1 MTNTTSFI
9 ETQFP
14 VSKISKE
21 SYKERK
27 ANLGQTLTGLGKWW
41 GRKPLILV
49 RATILG
55 LLMPSSE
62 NPQKDQ
68 EIFLKILTMD
78 EVGFKLRRYKNPS
91 TKEVYEQLTPN
102 EQKKYFVE
110 KNGKVAFKDSLS
122 RDDQSDIKDV
132 VFRRMSYD
140 DRLKYCKRPEE
151 ITLTNSESWQE
162 INDHLDTTANNLQ
175 ELIQQLGEKQ
185 FGHTAK
191 VGDCFA
197 GGGSVPFEAARIGC
211 DAFGSDLNPIA
222 GLLTWAS
229 LNIAGAS
236 DEEIEKLREFQEKVY
251 KQVDKQITD
260 WGIEHNEDG
269 DRANAY
275 LYCVETTCPECNW
288 KVPLAPSW
296 IIGKGTKTIAL
307 LKENPDNKSIDI
319 EIKSGVSKE
328 ELKAANNGTIN
339 GGNLVCP
346 HCHKETPIT
355 VLRGDKRSKENGTE
369 HGLRL
374 WQKDEFIPREDDVF
388 QERLYCVR
396 YEKSSGDRYYVTP
409 TDKDLKREQKVI
421 DILSKNF
428 DEWQKQGY
436 IPSDRIKSG
445 YNTDQVIRERG
456 WQYWHQL
463 FNPRQL
469 LSHSLVLKKIIENAD
484 DQQQSVSCLLG
495 LNKWLDWNS
504 KLSIWNVGA
513 GVETSMNTYLNQ
525 SLNTLFNYGIKSYGY
540 LNNLWKYRINNSE
553 IISKTNV
560 DIADARS
567 VKQTCNYWITDPPY
581 ADAINYHELSE
592 FFLAWDKPLLKKAF
606 PEWYTDSKRALAV
619 QGDGEDFRKSMVEV
633 YSNLAKH
640 MSDNGR
646 QVVMFTHQDP
656 AVWAELT
663 TILWA
668 AGLQVTAAWN
678 IATET
683 SSGGLKSGNYVQGTV
698 IMVLRKQQ
706 SDTVGYL
713 DEVAPLIEEEVKNQ
727 IQTMRDLDD
736 KDDPNF
742 TDADY
747 LLAAY
752 AASLKV
758 LTSYKEFKEIN
769 LQHELNR
776 SSDSKEKSEIQ
787 KIIEEAVKTA
797 YDQLIPRDF
806 DTFAW
811 KSLKPIERFYIR
823 GLELEKEG
831 INKMSAYQ
839 ELARG
844 FGISNYTELMAST
857 TANQA
862 RLKTPT
868 EFGDRMLGDTNEF
881 GKTLLR
887 QVLKALEVAIKE
899 EDPAA
904 GKQWLKTEV
913 TDYWPQR
920 AQIMTLLR
928 YLSTLE
934 SYEALSHWSEAL
946 EQTTFVRALVEQDG
960 V

>member
-1 MTNTTSFI
+1 MKNNTSFI

-55 LLMPSSE
+55 LLMPTTDD
-62 NPQKDQ
+62 PQKDQ

-78 EVGFKLRRYKNPS
+78 ENGFKLRRYKNPT
-91 TKEVYEQLTPN
+91 TKDTFELLTPD

-122 RDDQSDIKDV
+122 RDEQNDVKDM

-151 ITLTNSESWQE
+151 IELIDKESWQE
-162 INDHLDTTANNLQ
+162 INDHLDTTANNLH

-185 FGHTAK
+185 FGHTARI
-191 VGDCFA
+191 GDCFA

-236 DEEIEKLREFQEKVY
+236 DEEIEQLREFQEKVY
-251 KQVDKQITD
+251 KQVDKQITN
-260 WGIEHNEDG
+260 WGIEHNEEG

-275 LYCVETTCPECNW
+275 LYCVESTCPECDW

-296 IIGKGTKTIAL
+296 IIGKGTKTIAI
-307 LKENPDNKSIDI
+307 LKESPEHKRFDI
-319 EIKSGVSKE
+319 EIQSSVSKE
-328 ELKAANNGTIN
+328 ELKSANNGTVS
-339 GGNLVCP
+339 GGSLVCP

-374 WQKDEFIPREDDVF
+374 WEKNEFYPRKDDVF

-396 YEKSSGDRYYVTP
+396 YEDKSGNRYYISP
-409 TDKDLKREQKVI
+409 TDKDLEREQKVV
-421 DILSKNF
+421 DILSKHF
-428 DEWQKQGY
+428 EEWQEKGY

-469 LSHSLVLKKIIENAD
+469 L
-484 DQQQSVSCLLG
+484 QLG
-495 LNKWLDWNS
+495 LFSKKAFQTDNKVNSVLSLLSLNKSLDYNS
-504 KLSIWNVGA
+504 KLCVWLNSPVDEN
-513 GVETSMNTYLNQ
+513 SKNTFLNQ
-525 SLNTLFNYGIKSYGY
+525 ALNSNYNYSCRSLTAIEGT
-540 LNNLWKYRINNSE
+540 WKFRINNIGLKRKSTVK
-553 IISKTNV
+553 IK
-560 DIADARS
+560 DARNIEIF
-567 VKQTCNYWITDPPY
+567 CDLWITDPPY

-633 YSNLAKH
+633 YSNLANH

-713 DEVAPLIEEEVKNQ
+713 DEVAPLIEEEVENQ
-727 IQTMRDLDD
+727 IETMRNLDD

-776 SSDSKEKSEIQ
+776 SSDTKEKSEIQ

-831 INKMSAYQ
+831 INKMSAFQ

-844 FGISNYTELMAST
+844 FGINNYTELMAST

-868 EFGDRMLGDTNEF
+868 EFGDRMLAESHEF

-887 QVLKALEVAIKE
+887 QVLKALEVSIKE
-899 EDPAA
+899 EEPAT

-913 TDYWPQR
+913 KDYWPQR

-934 SYEALSHWSEAL
+934 SYEALSHWKEAL
-946 EQTTFVRALVEQDG
+946 EQTTYVRALVEQDG

>member
-1 MTNTTSFI
+1 MKNEKCFI

-55 LLMPSSE
+55 LLMPSSDDLE
-62 NPQKDQ
+62 KDH

-78 EVGFKLRRYKNPS
+78 EHGFKLRQYKNP
-91 TKEVYEQLTPN
+91 TTNEVFELLTPK
-102 EQKKYFVE
+102 EQKKFFVE
-110 KNGKVAFKDSLS
+110 KNGKIIFNDSIS
-122 RDDQSDIKDV
+122 RDEKSDIKDI

-151 ITLTNSESWQE
+151 VELTDRGSWQE
-162 INDHLDTTANNLQ
+162 INDHLGTKATNLQ
-175 ELIQQLGEKQ
+175 DLVHQLGTKR
-185 FGHTAK
+185 FGHTAI

-197 GGGSVPFEAARIGC
+197 GGGGVPFEAARIGC

-236 DEEIEKLREFQEKVY
+236 DAKIEELREFQEKVY

-269 DRANAY
+269 DRAIAY
-275 LYCVETTCPECNW
+275 LYCYESNCPECNW
-288 KVPLAPSW
+288 KIPLAPSW
-296 IIGKGTKTIAL
+296 LIGKDSKTIAVL
-307 LKENPDNKSIDI
+307 SENVEGKKIDI

-328 ELKAANNGTIN
+328 ELKNANNGTIS
-339 GGNLVCP
+339 GGKLFCP
-346 HCHKETPIT
+346 HCQKETPVT
-355 VLRGDKRSKENGTE
+355 VLRGDRRSKESGTE

-374 WQKDEFIPREDDVF
+374 WGKNEFIPREDDVF
-388 QERLYCVR
+388 QEKLYCVR
-396 YEKSSGDRYYVTP
+396 YENSSGERYYVTP
-409 TDKDLKREQKVI
+409 TNQDLKREQKVI
-421 DILSKNF
+421 DILSKHF
-428 DEWQKQGY
+428 DEWQKKGF

-469 LSHSLVLKKIIENAD
+469 LIISLLVQNLEQKSNHNYEIL
-484 DQQQSVSCLLG
+484 SCLLG
-495 LNKWLDWNS
+495 INKFSDFNS
-504 KLSIWNVGA
+504 KLSVWSSGYAQEIPVNTFRNQALDCPFNFGSRSFGYSESIW
-513 GVETSMNTYLNQ
+513 TY
-525 SLNTLFNYGIKSYGY
+525 SIKNFPTKS
-540 LNNLWKYRINNSE
+540 NS
-553 IISKTNV
+553 
-560 DIADARS
+560 DILVSDARQ
-567 VKQTCNYWITDPPY
+567 VNQICDYWITDPPY

-619 QGDGEDFRKSMVEV
+619 QGEGEGFRKSMVEI
-633 YSNLAKH
+633 YSNLSEN
-640 MSDNGR
+640 MTGNGR

-668 AGLQVTAAWN
+668 SGLQVTAAWN

-706 SDTVGYL
+706 SDTIGYL
-713 DEVAPLIEEEVKNQ
+713 DEVAPLIEEEVKKQ
-727 IQTMRDLDD
+727 IGTMRNIDD

-776 SSDSKEKSEIQ
+776 SPDTREKSEIQ

-806 DTFAW
+806 DTYAW
-811 KSLKPIERFYIR
+811 KSLKPVERFYIR

-831 INKMSAYQ
+831 INKMSAFQ

-844 FGISNYTELMAST
+844 FGVSHYTELMAST
-857 TANQA
+857 IANQA
-862 RLKTPT
+862 CLKTPSGL
-868 EFGDRMLGDTNEF
+868 GDRMLGDNNEF

-887 QVLKALEVAIKE
+887 QVFKALEIAVND
-899 EDPAA
+899 EDPTA
-904 GKQWLKTEV
+904 GRQWLKTEIE
-913 TDYWPQR
+913 DYWQQR
-920 AQIMTLLR
+920 SQIITLLR

-934 SYEALSHWSEAL
+934 SYENLNHWRDVL
-946 EQTTFVRALVEQDG
+946 EQATLVRALVEQDG

>member
-55 LLMPSSE
+55 LLMPSSD

-78 EVGFKLRRYKNPS
+78 EDGFQLRRYKNPS
-91 TKEVYEQLTPN
+91 TKDTYEQLTPD
-102 EQKKYFVE
+102 EQKKYFTE

-122 RDDQSDIKDV
+122 RDEQNDVKDM

-151 ITLTNSESWQE
+151 VTLTNSESWKE
-162 INDHLDTTANNLQ
+162 INDHLDTTANNLH

-185 FGHTAK
+185 FGHIAR

-236 DEEIEKLREFQEKVY
+236 DEEIEQLREFQEKVY
-251 KQVDKQITD
+251 KQVDKQITN
-260 WGIEHNEDG
+260 WGIEHNEEG

-275 LYCVETTCPECNW
+275 LYCVESTCPECDW
-288 KVPLAPSW
+288 QVPLAPSW
-296 IIGKGTKTIAL
+296 IIGKGTKTIAI
-307 LKENPDNKSIDI
+307 LKESPEHKRFDI
-319 EIKSGVSKE
+319 EIQSGVSKE
-328 ELKAANNGTIN
+328 ELKSANNGTVS

-355 VLRGDKRSKENGTE
+355 VLRGDKKSKENGTE

-374 WQKDEFIPREDDVF
+374 WEKHEFIPRENDVF
-388 QERLYCVR
+388 QERLYCIR
-396 YEKSSGDRYYVTP
+396 YEDQKGKRYYIAP
-409 TDKDLKREQKVI
+409 NEKDLEREQKVI
-421 DILSKNF
+421 DILSEHF
-428 DEWQKQGY
+428 EEWQEKGY

-469 LSHSLVLKKIIENAD
+469 LILTLLNRASYKENLDKDRLGIA
-484 DQQQSVSCLLG
+484 LLG
-495 LNKWLDWNS
+495 LNKVADYNS
-504 KLSIWNVGA
+504 KLCVWHNG
-513 GVETSMNTYLNQ
+513 GHVENGQNTFLNQ
-525 SLNTLFNYGIKSYGY
+525 ALNTLFNYGSRSFKALRG
-540 LNNLWKYRINNSE
+540 NWNLTINNQLVGSNSKVE
-553 IISKTNV
+553 IS
-560 DIADARS
+560 DARNLEQ
-567 VKQTCNYWITDPPY
+567 KCDYWITDPPY

-633 YSNLAKH
+633 YSNLANH

-727 IQTMRDLDD
+727 IETMRNLDD

-752 AASLKV
+752 AASQKV

-776 SSDSKEKSEIQ
+776 SSDTKEKSEIQ

-797 YDQLIPRDF
+797 YDQLVPRDF

-811 KSLKPIERFYIR
+811 KNLKPIERFYIR

-831 INKMSAYQ
+831 VNKISSYM

-844 FGISNYTELMAST
+844 FGINNYTELMAST

-868 EFGDRMLGDTNEF
+868 EFGDRMLAESHEF

-887 QVLKALEVAIKE
+887 QVLKALEVSIKE
-899 EDPAA
+899 EEPAT

-913 TDYWPQR
+913 KDYWPQR

-934 SYEALSHWSEAL
+934 SYEELSHWKEAL
-946 EQTTFVRALVEQDG
+946 EQATYVRALVDQDG